1 MWKVKYVN
9 INSKNKWA
17 LVKLWIIKSWCNVG
31 LKRLFHFLLTWF
43 GWCQNIKMFLSS
55 KIYVCISTWFVM
67 WLLVSKYDNVSHFGN
82 FFIIDW
88 QIFIASTSFSQ
99 HFFFIVGVLK
109 LKILGMELYIQKISS
124 YLSQNNMHKTT
135 LVNEQN

>member
-1 MWKVKYVN
+1 MQVSWIMWKVKYVN

-88 QIFIASTSFSQ
+88 QIFILSTSFSQ
-99 HFFFIVGVLK
+99 HFFYCWCAQVKNSWNGTVYTEDKFIPFPK
-109 LKILGMELYIQKISS
+109 
-124 YLSQNNMHKTT
+124 
-135 LVNEQN
+135 